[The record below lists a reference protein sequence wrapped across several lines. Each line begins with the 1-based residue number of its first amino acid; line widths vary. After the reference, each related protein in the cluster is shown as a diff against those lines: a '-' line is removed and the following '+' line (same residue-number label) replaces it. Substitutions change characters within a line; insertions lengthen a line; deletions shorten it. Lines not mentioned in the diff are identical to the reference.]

1 MYKYIRYIIYLQFV
15 TTYLTYRGT
24 LKTEI
29 TEITE
34 IEIGFGVFGPIS
46 QPSCSTDP
54 LYVVSRTG

>member
-1 MYKYIRYIIYLQFV
+1 M
-15 TTYLTYRGT
+15 